1 MLVRL
6 QRVSLGFEE
15 IGALHTQS
23 TVKISKNSAKNWI
36 FNG

>member
-15 IGALHTQS
+15 IGALHSQNK
-23 TVKISKNSAKNWI
+23 VKKSKNSAENRI